1 MLRMAARDAR
11 YKWWADEDREYL
23 YDLENDSLEMH
34 NLADEPGHRGTLSHM
49 RERMLTQ
56 LRSSQLNLSEGY
68 VPKVQRLRGEEE
80 TKATP
85 NDGAPPAKAKKKK
98 LK

>member
-1 MLRMAARDAR
+1 MLRMVARDAR

-23 YDLENDSLEMH
+23 YDLENDPLEMH

-56 LRSSQLNLSEGY
+56 LRSTQLNLSEGY
-68 VPKVQRLRGEEE
+68 IPKVKRLRAAEGSTE
-80 TKATP
+80 KSA
-85 NDGAPPAKAKKKK
+85 DDLGPAKAKKKK
-98 LK
+98 QK